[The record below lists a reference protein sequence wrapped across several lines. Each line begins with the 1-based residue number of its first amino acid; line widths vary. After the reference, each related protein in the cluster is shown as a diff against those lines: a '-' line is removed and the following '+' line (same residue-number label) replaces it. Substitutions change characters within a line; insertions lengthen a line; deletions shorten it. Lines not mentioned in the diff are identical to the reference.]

1 MTLSITETASPFRLA
16 SAADICEVQGILRSG
31 GVLGPEKRIAYLG
44 LLDPAR
50 GAGSEA
56 EDRRFRVFIHDVSG
70 ARPQDV
76 TVSVTSGTVISAV
89 ELDTAATGE
98 LPVLEEEFEV
108 VEQLLAT
115 DERWLKALAAR
126 NLDVSKVRVAPL
138 SAGVFEYAEERGR
151 RILRGL
157 AFVQDF
163 PEDSAWAHPVD
174 GLVAYVDVVSKEVTQ
189 VIDTGVFPIPAEHGN
204 YTDPELTGPLRTTQ
218 KPISITQP
226 EGPSFTVTGG
236 NHIEWE
242 KWSLDVGFDVREGV
256 VLHNIAFRDGDRL
269 RPIINRASIAEMV
282 VPYGDPSPVR
292 SWQNYFDTGEY
303 LVGQYANSLELG
315 CDCLGDITYLSPV
328 ISDAFGNPREI
339 RNGICMHEEDWG
351 ILAKHSDL
359 WSGINYTRR
368 NRRMVISFFTT
379 IGNYDYGFYW
389 YLYLDGTIEF
399 EAKATGV
406 VFTSAFPEG
415 GSDNISQLAPG
426 LGAPFHQH
434 IFSARLDMAIDGFT
448 NRVEEEDVVRQA
460 MGPGNERGNAFS
472 RKRTVLTRESEAVR
486 EGDAR
491 TGRTWI
497 ISNPDSRNRLGE
509 PVGYKLHSHNQ
520 PTLMADPGSSIARRA
535 AFATRDLWV
544 TRYAEDER
552 YPTGDFVNQHSGGA
566 GLPSYIAQD
575 RDIDGQ
581 DIVVWHTFGLT
592 HFPRVEDWPIMPVD
606 TVGFKLRPEGFFDRS
621 PVLDVPANSS
631 QTGSHCHGLGSRR
644 DRTAAALP
652 CGLGRDRRILRGAPV
667 AGRRKPPRSV
677 AGHHDARDG
686 GGLPAVRCSPVAW
699 RPGRVPAS
707 GDGLCPGHDCP
718 ACRPAAGRARPFR
731 GWRTRPLPFRS
742 GGGVWCRWG

>member
-1 MTLSITETASPFRLA
+1 MTTPVLQAVPVHTLASPDEITA
-16 SAADICEVQGILRSG
+16 VQSLLRSSG
-31 GVLGPEKRIAYLG
+31 LLSPEKRIAYLG
-44 LLDPAR
+44 LLDPSRAQE
-50 GAGSEA
+50 GQ
-56 EDRRFRVFIHDVSG
+56 DRRFRVFIHDVSG
-70 ARPQDV
+70 AAPVDV
-76 TVSVTSGTVISAV
+76 VVSLTRGKVLSATQ
-89 ELDTAATGE
+89 LDTNVTGE
-98 LPVLEEEFEV
+98 LPVLEEEFEL
-108 VEQLLAT
+108 VEILLST
-115 DERWLKALAAR
+115 DERWLDALAAR
-126 NLDVSKVRVAPL
+126 DLDVAKVRVAPL
-138 SAGVFEYAEERGR
+138 SAGVFDYPEERGK

-174 GLVAYVDVVSKEVTQ
+174 GLVAYVDVVNKEVTQ
-189 VIDTGVFPIPAEHGN
+189 VIDLGPMPIPVEHGN

-242 KWSLDVGFDVREGV
+242 KWSVDVGFDAREGV
-256 VLHNIAFRDGDRL
+256 VLHNLAFQDGDRK

-282 VPYGDPSPVR
+282 VPYGDPSPIR

-351 ILAKHSDL
+351 ILSKHSDMYT
-359 WSGINYTRR
+359 GINYTRR
-368 NRRMVISFFTT
+368 NRRLVISFFTT

-406 VFTSAFPEG
+406 VFTSAYPEG

-426 LGAPFHQH
+426 LGAPYHQH
-434 IFSARLDMAIDGFT
+434 LFSARLDMAIDGFT
-448 NRVEEEDVVRQA
+448 NRVEEEDIVRQA
-460 MGPGNERGNAFS
+460 MGEGNERGNAFS
-472 RKRTVLTRESEAVR
+472 RKRTVLARESEAVR
-486 EGDAR
+486 EADAR
-491 TGRTWI
+491 AGRTWI
-497 ISNPDSRNRLGE
+497 ISNPESRNRLGE
-509 PVGYKLHSHNQ
+509 PVGYKLHSQNQ
-520 PTLMADPGSSIARRA
+520 PTLLADPGSSIARRA
-535 AFATRDLWV
+535 AFATKDLWV
-544 TRYAEDER
+544 TRYAGDEER

-566 GLPSYIAQD
+566 GLPAYVAQD

-581 DIVVWHTFGLT
+581 DIVLWHTFGLT

-621 PVLDVPANSS
+621 PVLDVPAN
-631 QTGSHCHGLGSRR
+631 
-644 DRTAAALP
+644 
-652 CGLGRDRRILRGAPV
+652 
-667 AGRRKPPRSV
+667 
-677 AGHHDARDG
+677 
-686 GGLPAVRCSPVAW
+686 
-699 RPGRVPAS
+699 
-707 GDGLCPGHDCP
+707 
-718 ACRPAAGRARPFR
+718 AAGSMSCHSSAAESAHGSAHGEAARH
-731 GWRTRPLPFRS
+731 
-742 GGGVWCRWG
+742 CQ